1 MSNRRDQ
8 VNKEIEERDEGKDF
22 RVPEWV
28 SFITLLVGVNKMPKS
43 IPIFIGIP
51 IIVGFAHSWAFARDV
66 ALVEVV
72 WVLALTV
79 MALNSMGADGSLR
92 NYMSLVFA
100 ENPIG
105 KYLKSKFGE
114 EV

>member
-1 MSNRRDQ
+1 MSNRREQ
-8 VNKEIEERDEGKDF
+8 LEKESTERDEGQDF

-43 IPIFIGIP
+43 IPLFIGIP

-66 ALVEVV
+66 ALVEAV

-79 MALNSMGADGSLR
+79 MALNTMGADGSLM

-105 KYLKSKFGE
+105 RYLKSKFGE